1 MLYIFSYFIITGV
14 VQVDKNLE
22 LIEDEILRQMV
33 GRFTEIVE
41 VDRRN
46 EIINLIAKKY
56 NPSIGKQEIDE
67 IIDDINNLDPITQ
80 LVIDD
85 EIEDIMINNTESVF
99 VFNSKKGSIKIDYRF
114 ENRDLLKRFVAKLK
128 LYVTNQEYKGNI
140 MDIHLPNGS
149 RANVVNSPVGHDITI
164 RNMKRTPISILDLVN
179 LNTIDYDIAAR
190 LWLYVD
196 GLKVRPANLLIG
208 GVPAAGKTTLLNAMF
223 SFFRPDQR
231 IVTIEETYE
240 LDSSV
245 QGNCVALETSEDV
258 PMQALVKNALRMRP
272 DLIIIGEVRGPE
284 ANDMISAMNIG
295 KISMGT
301 MHGSSP
307 RDLINRLQHTPM
319 NVPMDI
325 IPVIDVLIVIT
336 PFYIGSN
343 VARKVT
349 QISEISGIETQV
361 LLSDLYKY
369 DYKTKK
375 GSAILPSVTYRDM
388 LSNLVGVP
396 PTKILAEERVRAV
409 ILERMNK
416 LGRRDIKSISEVVKD
431 YYDDPDGA
439 LKRLGIT
446 DVEPVVRI

>member
-1 MLYIFSYFIITGV
+1 MDRHLV
-14 VQVDKNLE
+14 
-22 LIEDEILRQMV
+22 LIEDEILQQMA
-33 GRFTEIVE
+33 GKFTEVVE
-41 VDRRN
+41 LERRN
-46 EIINLIAKKY
+46 EIIASLAKKY
-56 NPSIGKQEIDE
+56 NPSIEQHDINL

-80 LVIDD
+80 LIIDD
-85 EIEDIMINNTESVF
+85 EIEDVMINSTESVF
-99 VFNSKKGSIKIDYRF
+99 VFNSKRGPIKIDYKF
-114 ENRDLLKRFVAKLK
+114 ENKDLLKRFVAKLK
-128 LYVTNQEYKGNI
+128 LYMTNQEYKGNI

-149 RANVVNSPVGHDITI
+149 RANVVTSPMGHDITI
-164 RNMKRTPISILDLVN
+164 RNMKRIPISILDLVN
-179 LNTIDYDIAAR
+179 ANTIDYDIAAR

-240 LDSSV
+240 LDSNV
-245 QGNCVALETSEDV
+245 QENCVALETSEDV

-307 RDLINRLQHTPM
+307 RDIINRLQHTPM

-325 IPVIDVLIVIT
+325 IPVIDVLVVIT
-336 PFYIGSN
+336 PFYNGSN
-343 VARKVT
+343 VSRKVT

-375 GSAILPSVTYRDM
+375 GSPILPSVTYRDM
-388 LSNLVGVP
+388 LSGIVGVP
-396 PTKILAEERVRAV
+396 PTSILAEERVRAV
-409 ILERMNK
+409 ILERLNK

-439 LKRLGIT
+439 LRRLDIT
-446 DVEPVVRI
+446 GVEPVVRI

>member
-1 MLYIFSYFIITGV
+1 M
-14 VQVDKNLE
+14 DKRL
-22 LIEDEILRQMV
+22 LVIEEEILQQMA
-33 GRFTEIVE
+33 GKFTDIAE
-41 VDRRN
+41 VDRRV
-46 EIINLIAKKY
+46 EMITSIARKLE
-56 NPSIGKQEIDE
+56 PAIGQQEINE

-80 LVIDD
+80 LLIDD
-85 EIEDIMINNTESVF
+85 DIEDIMINNTEHVF
-99 VFNSKKGSIKIDYRF
+99 AFSSKKGLIKIDYNM
-114 ENRDLLKRFVAKLK
+114 ENRDVLKRFVAKLK
-128 LYVTNQEYKGNI
+128 VYMTNQEYKGNI

-149 RANVVNSPVGHDITI
+149 RANIVTSPVGQDITI
-164 RNMKRTPISILDLVN
+164 RNMKRTPLSILDLIN
-179 LNTIDYDIAAR
+179 NKTLDYDIAAR

-196 GLKVRPANLLIG
+196 GLKVRPANILVG

-240 LDSSV
+240 LDTST
-245 QGNCVALETSEDV
+245 QENCVALETNEDL

-301 MHGSSP
+301 IHGSSS

-325 IPVIDVLIVIT
+325 IPVVDVIVIST
-336 PFYIGSN
+336 PFYSSSSIT
-343 VARKVT
+343 RRIT
-349 QISEISGIETQV
+349 QISEIAGLETQV

-375 GSAILPSVTYRDM
+375 GSTILPSVTYRDM
-388 LSNLVGVP
+388 IASLIGVP
-396 PTKILAEERVRAV
+396 ATSILAEERVRSA
-409 ILERMNK
+409 ILESLNK
-416 LGRRDIKSISEVVKD
+416 QGKRDIRSISEVVKD
-431 YYDDPDGA
+431 YYDSPDAA
-439 LKRLGIT
+439 LKRLGLNDIKPAIT
-446 DVEPVVRI
+446 I